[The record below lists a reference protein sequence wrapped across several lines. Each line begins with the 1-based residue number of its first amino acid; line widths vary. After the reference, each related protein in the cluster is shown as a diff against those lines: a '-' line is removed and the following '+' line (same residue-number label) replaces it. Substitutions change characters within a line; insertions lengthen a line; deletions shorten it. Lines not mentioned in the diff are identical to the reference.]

1 MERFENDRSPVK
13 LFSLLKIP
21 MMFFGL
27 GAALVLTPACRAQ
40 SEINPDHFDGAD
52 SWEWAAHHAAV
63 QKPKMVPAARQARSG
78 KSDSASTFQLA
89 AARDLA
95 KPIWHDAV
103 AIQNKRKTAARK
115 PNKQ

>member
-1 MERFENDRSPVK
+1 MKRFENDRSPVK

-40 SEINPDHFDGAD
+40 SEITPDHFDGTD
-52 SWEWAAHHAAV
+52 SWERAAHHLAA
-63 QKPKMVPAARQARSG
+63 PKHKTVPAALQARSA
-78 KSDSASTFQLA
+78 KLDSPSTFQLA

-95 KPIWHDAV
+95 MPISHDAV
-103 AIQNKRKTAARK
+103 AIQDKRKTAARK

>member
-1 MERFENDRSPVK
+1 MKRFENDRSPVK

-21 MMFFGL
+21 MMLFGL

-40 SEINPDHFDGAD
+40 SEISPDHFDGTD
-52 SWEWAAHHAAV
+52 SWEWAAHHSAAH
-63 QKPKMVPAARQARSG
+63 KPKLVPTARQARSA
-78 KSDSASTFQLA
+78 KSDSPLTFQLA

-95 KPIWHDAV
+95 KPFSHDTV
-103 AIQNKRKTAARK
+103 AIQDKRKTAARK